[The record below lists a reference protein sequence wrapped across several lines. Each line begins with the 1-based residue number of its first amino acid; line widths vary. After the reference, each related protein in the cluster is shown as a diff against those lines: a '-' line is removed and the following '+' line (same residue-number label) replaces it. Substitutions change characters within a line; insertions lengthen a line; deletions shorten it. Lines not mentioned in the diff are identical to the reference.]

1 MFTSIKTI
9 VNYLNLAAALMLT
22 AVMYM
27 WYPMQRGIVAFFGLT
42 FLIEIFT
49 DAKFK
54 TVRIDKTVYLYGA
67 MAFFFILAFIY
78 KPFEQ
83 TSDYFYPVLERRISL
98 AAFAVICFLGVNKYF
113 KLSYFLNTIIISGVL
128 SILYIIFKIGIVDF
142 IHNPARFS
150 LFNETRIAHIGTHM
164 SFNLYLNIGIIA
176 IWYILRNKWQQIS
189 VAPKIFYF
197 LASIIFFIV
206 LANSDGRS
214 GLFIGLFILF
224 GLILYEVFRKNK
236 IISLILVIL
245 VPVIFV
251 LMLMQNTRIQAT
263 ILKEDNTEKT
273 DDIDNIRKALSDEPR
288 LFIWESAWDIFKQKP
303 VLGHGISDAQSFFE
317 AELIKNEDEEYKKY
331 RESLGSR
338 LLYTEPHSQ
347 YLQTMLEFGIFG
359 LMLLLFILFYPL
371 HVVDKNRKW
380 MMILVLILFLNQSIF
395 DVFLTSQ
402 FSIIF
407 GMMLMMLLKTT
418 DDLSGEKLKNAVNKH
433 FI

>member
-22 AVMYM
+22 AVMYL
-27 WYPMQRGIVAFFGLT
+27 WYPMQREIVAFFGLT
-42 FLIEIFT
+42 YLIEIFT

-54 TVRIDKTVYLYGA
+54 HVKIDKSIYLYGA

-98 AAFAVICFLGVNKYF
+98 AAFAVICFLGVNKHY

-128 SILYIIFKIGIVDF
+128 AILYIVFKIGVGDF
-142 IHNPARFS
+142 IHDPARFS

-176 IWYILRNKWQQIS
+176 IWYILRNKWQKLS
-189 VAPKIFYF
+189 APLKGFYF
-197 LASIIFFIV
+197 LASIIFFII

-236 IISLILVIL
+236 IVSLIVVML
-245 VPVIFV
+245 VPVVFI
-251 LMLMQNTRIQAT
+251 LMLMQNTRMQTT
-263 ILKEDNTEKT
+263 ILKEGNTEKT

-288 LFIWESAWDIFKQKP
+288 LFIWESAWKIFKQKP
-303 VLGHGISDAQSFFE
+303 VFGHGISDGQSFFE
-317 AELIKNEDEEYKKY
+317 TELLKNEDEEYRKY
-331 RESLGSR
+331 REGLGNR

-371 HVVDKNRKW
+371 RVVDKNRKW

-407 GMMLMMLLKTT
+407 GVLLMMLLKTT
-418 DDLSGEKLKNAVNKH
+418 DDLSRQEQLQPSKGAD
-433 FI
+433 